1 MNNPLPYSPYPFSLY
16 DRYPI
21 PVAYFPAYP
30 VWNRDFPSVDTKI
43 LMHSVASFQ
52 RLVED
57 ASLVLKKLAEPSIAQ
72 QIMTAAQ
79 TGNQKEVDRIVHSFG
94 CESVV
99 TTSFT
104 PSSVQI
110 TIYPHM
116 QGMPCCN
123 LSMSLKWGK

>member
-1 MNNPLPYSPYPFSLY
+1 MNNPPSYYTHTYSPY

-21 PVAYFPAYP
+21 PTAYYPAY
-30 VWNRDFPSVDTKI
+30 WAWHRDFPPVDTKI
-43 LMHSVASFQ
+43 LVHSITSFQ

-57 ASLVLKKLAEPSIAQ
+57 ASLVLKKLAEPFIAQ

-99 TTSFT
+99 STSYT
-104 PSSVQI
+104 PSSVQF
-110 TIYPHM
+110 TISPHM

-123 LSMSLKWGK
+123 LSMSIKWGK